1 MRSER
6 AASAAPRDRR
16 VGAGETEAS
25 QVSPYVVSPYVVS
38 PYLQQ
43 PLRSYEQAFR
53 ELQAKRLRH
62 DAQKRQAGF
71 RGEAETRVRR
81 RTRRAETGRN

>member
-6 AASAAPRDRR
+6 AASAALRDRR

-25 QVSPYVVSPYVVS
+25 QVSPYLVS